1 MLSSEE
7 TIDVIAEALTSHQ
20 IPSVVLDPVI
30 LSCRSVRSKG
40 I

>member
-1 MLSSEE
+1 MLSSEG

-30 LSCRSVRSKG
+30 LLS
-40 I
+40 